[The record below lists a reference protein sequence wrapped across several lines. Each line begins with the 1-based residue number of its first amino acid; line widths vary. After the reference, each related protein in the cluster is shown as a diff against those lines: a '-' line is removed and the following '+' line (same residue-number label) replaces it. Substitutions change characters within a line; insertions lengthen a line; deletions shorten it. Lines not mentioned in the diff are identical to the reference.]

1 MSLSRFQIPAKRP
14 APEEEEL
21 ESAKN
26 LREVIRFAGA
36 GTFYIGAIVADLQ
49 YQVYDSCPLR
59 MRGFPCRRKLPENHI
74 CESCGGQKVDRP
86 IKNIY
91 LRVVLQDIDESDCT
105 QRATMFSAVA
115 ETFLGLKTTQV
126 VEMEDKVLYAHL
138 EAKLGSMITAKVT
151 IKEDSQSFTGFD
163 WVVNRFYK
171 TTTMKKTGEDQD
183 GAGGA
188 KEKIARSK

>member
-1 MSLSRFQIPAKRP
+1 
-14 APEEEEL
+14 
-21 ESAKN
+21 
-26 LREVIRFAGA
+26 
-36 GTFYIGAIVADLQ
+36 
-49 YQVYDSCPLR
+49 
-59 MRGFPCRRKLPENHI
+59 MRGPFPCRRKLPENHI
-74 CESCGGQKVDRP
+74 CESCGGQKIDRP

-115 ETFLGLKTTQV
+115 ETFLGLKATQV

-171 TTTMKKTGEDQD
+171 TTMKKTGEDQD
-183 GAGGA
+183 AFTQRLQCVLMICRNQRKVTFLALCPSENNDREALLKSVHENLLESMGPYAFVGF
-188 KEKIARSK
+188 EQTLSD